1 MNYENLGFKKVF
13 PDYQDKEYFYWKK
26 NIKHQ
31 FIKGLHVI
39 VVDSITVY
47 GKEPRNKIKGVTAS
61 LSTNDYLIVFEKLTE
76 TNLLNILKWLETP
89 NM

>member
-1 MNYENLGFKKVF
+1 MDLQKKGFKKVF
-13 PDYQDKEYFYWKK
+13 PDDADKEYFYWQK

-39 VVDSITVY
+39 VGDNITVY